1 MIRKARAAVLR
12 RLQLVSTELPL
23 EISRDYQAPVSA
35 LDGPA
40 DTWPLT
46 MHWLYRGGYAE
57 ESGWAR
63 DT

>member
-1 MIRKARAAVLR
+1 MIRRARAAALR
-12 RLQLVSTELPL
+12 GLQLISTELPL
-23 EISRDYQAPVSA
+23 EVSSDYQAPVSA
-35 LDGPA
+35 LDGRA

-46 MHWLYRGGYAE
+46 MHWLYRGGHAE